1 MAGIKLHA
9 PTGELSL
16 TAGAAKTVAQL
27 LAAANHRVIIK
38 GYEVHGKGVLSTDTP
53 MRVRLMRQ
61 TTAGTMSAGSIAKND
76 STDSETVQTTF
87 TINATAEPTS
97 TDILDVLE
105 VHPQS
110 GQIVMYPPG
119 DEIQVPGGT
128 RFGAEILAAQNQ
140 TITFKFFFEE

>member
-1 MAGIKLHA
+1 
-9 PTGELSL
+9 
-16 TAGAAKTVAQL
+16 
-27 LAAANHRVIIK
+27 
-38 GYEVHGKGVLSTDTP
+38 
-53 MRVRLMRQ
+53 
-61 TTAGTMSAGSIAKND
+61 MSAGSIAKND

>member
-53 MRVRLMRQ
+53 MRVRLLRQ
-61 TTAGTMSAGSIAKND
+61 TTPSPRTASMQSASRFCA
-76 STDSETVQTTF
+76 VQRRWLMA
-87 TINATAEPTS
+87 AT
-97 TDILDVLE
+97 
-105 VHPQS
+105 
-110 GQIVMYPPG
+110 
-119 DEIQVPGGT
+119 
-128 RFGAEILAAQNQ
+128 RLAASSM
-140 TITFKFFFEE
+140 

>member
-9 PTGELSL
+9 PTGEISL
-16 TAGAAKTVAQL
+16 LAGAAKTVAQL
-27 LAAANHRVIIK
+27 LAVANHRILIK

-53 MRVRLMRQ
+53 MRVRLVRQ
-61 TTAGTMSAGSIAKND
+61 TTAGTMSAGTVAKND
-76 STDSETVQTTF
+76 PTDTEAIQTTF
-87 TINATAEPTS
+87 TINASAEPTT
-97 TDILDVLE
+97 TDILDVFE

-119 DEIQVPGGT
+119 DEIPVPGGT
-128 RFGAEILAAQNQ
+128 RFGAEMLAAQAQ